1 MGDTVAVP
9 VGDRTKVMIKD
20 TIIKDTILIMDRT
33 KVIIKDTI
41 IKVKIS
47 TKDTTIMD
55 MSKAAMII
63 TAVMAIAVAIRVKIL
78 AMDWRKAQKNQLMA
92 IMIQNSAQ
100 NILKMVI
107 LISRVT
113 ILIDQVATILRDQQ
127 VMVQSQKMR

>member
-1 MGDTVAVP
+1 MG
-9 VGDRTKVMIKD
+9 
-20 TIIKDTILIMDRT
+20 
-33 KVIIKDTI
+33 

-47 TKDTTIMD
+47 TKDTIIIKD

-63 TAVMAIAVAIRVKIL
+63 TAVMAIEVAIRVKIL

-107 LISRVT
+107 LISHRVT

-127 VMVQSQKMR
+127 VMVQSQKR

>member
-1 MGDTVAVP
+1 MG
-9 VGDRTKVMIKD
+9 
-20 TIIKDTILIMDRT
+20 DTILIMDRT

-47 TKDTTIMD
+47 TKDTIIIKD
-55 MSKAAMII
+55 MTKA
-63 TAVMAIAVAIRVKIL
+63 AIRVKIL

-92 IMIQNSAQ
+92 IMIKNSAP

-107 LISRVT
+107 LISHRVT

>member
-9 VGDRTKVMIKD
+9 VVDRTKVMIKD
-20 TIIKDTILIMDRT
+20 TIIKDTI
-33 KVIIKDTI
+33 

-47 TKDTTIMD
+47 TKDTIIITD

-92 IMIQNSAQ
+92 IMIKNSAP

-107 LISRVT
+107 LISRVA
-113 ILIDQVATILRDQQ
+113 ILIDQVATIL
-127 VMVQSQKMR
+127 